1 MALDVDGQSVKTA
14 LYRSYRASE
23 VDKPLKITNTGDAP
37 VQAVVS
43 VSGSPLTPE
52 PAASNGFK
60 IERSYFTLDGKPADI
75 SKARQ
80 NDRFAVVLKITEAK
94 PEFGHIMVTDY
105 LPAGLEIDNPSLVSS
120 GDSGT
125 LDWIEDG
132 QEPVNTEF
140 RDDRFTAA
148 VDRAAEFQGGV
159 HRGLYRARGDARQ
172 VRFAAGHR
180 RGHVQSVALWSDRDG
195 IRGGP
200 RGKMNEVETSCGGT
214 DGPVPHAPSCPGLTR
229 ASTSFFSVRKG
240 VDGRDKPGHD
250 GGRWRGVQ
258 RLTAIAAVFFVAVT
272 AVAAAWIISLGP
284 PPLAEAKAVST
295 TIVDRNDK
303 LLRAYAMA
311 DGRWRLPV
319 DASKD
324 VDPTYLKLLFAY
336 EDQRFYDHHGVDPRA
351 LARAALQLATR
362 GHIVSGGSTITMQLA
377 RLIEPRQRR
386 SLHFKLRQI
395 VRALEIEHVM
405 SKDEIL
411 DLYLTLAPYGGNL
424 EGIRAASIA
433 YFGKEPKR
441 LSLAEAALLVALPQ
455 SPETRRL
462 DRHPKA
468 AKEGRDRVLD
478 RMVAEQVI
486 SQQDADQAK
495 AQAVPRYR
503 KPLPILAPHAA
514 DEAAA
519 AIKDQPV
526 IKLTLDASLQKV
538 LEPLAHDRAVALGP
552 SVSVGIIVVD
562 NASGDILA
570 HVGSADYFDE
580 RRAGQ
585 VDMTRAVRSPGST
598 LKPFIYGLA
607 FEDGFVHPD
616 SLIEDRP
623 VRFGSYAP
631 ENFDMTYQGTVPVRK
646 ALQFSLNVPAIVL
659 LDRVGASRLSS
670 RLKQAGAN
678 LLLPKDEVPGL
689 AMGLGGVGITLQDLA
704 MLYAGLPRLGTTR
717 PLREIMSASD
727 AREPLRLM
735 DQVAAWQVGNVLL
748 GSPPPE
754 NAVRNRIAF
763 KTGTSYGYRDAWSVG
778 FDGRITIG
786 VWVGRPDGAPVPG
799 LIGRVAAAPILFD
812 AFARTGKLP
821 VPLPKAPKGALI
833 AGNAKLP
840 LPLKRFR
847 PLGELVR
854 MGSDRAPH
862 IQFPL
867 NGSRIAVD
875 RSDGTDGAA
884 MPVKVSGGVL
894 PLTMMVNG
902 LSVGEID
909 SRRQRLID
917 PPGPGFAR
925 LTVIDATGAADTVVV
940 RIQ

>member
-1 MALDVDGQSVKTA
+1 M
-14 LYRSYRASE
+14 SE
-23 VDKPLKITNTGDAP
+23 GGT
-37 VQAVVS
+37 
-43 VSGSPLTPE
+43 
-52 PAASNGFK
+52 
-60 IERSYFTLDGKPADI
+60 
-75 SKARQ
+75 
-80 NDRFAVVLKITEAK
+80 
-94 PEFGHIMVTDY
+94 
-105 LPAGLEIDNPSLVSS
+105 S
-120 GDSGT
+120 GDVKR
-125 LDWIEDG
+125 W
-132 QEPVNTEF
+132 
-140 RDDRFTAA
+140 
-148 VDRAAEFQGGV
+148 
-159 HRGLYRARGDARQ
+159 AR
-172 VRFAAGHR
+172 
-180 RGHVQSVALWSDRDG
+180 
-195 IRGGP
+195 
-200 RGKMNEVETSCGGT
+200 
-214 DGPVPHAPSCPGLTR
+214 
-229 ASTSFFSVRKG
+229 
-240 VDGRDKPGHD
+240 
-250 GGRWRGVQ
+250 
-258 RLTAIAAVFFVAVT
+258 RLAAIAASLFLVAVT
-272 AVAAAWIISLGP
+272 AFAVWAMSLGP
-284 PPLAEAKAVST
+284 LPLAEAEAVST
-295 TIVDRNDK
+295 TIVDRNGK

-319 DASKD
+319 DARKD
-324 VDPTYLKLLFAY
+324 VDPTYLKLLLAY
-336 EDQRFYDHHGVDPRA
+336 EDRRFRDHHGVDPRA
-351 LARAALQLATR
+351 LARAAYQIATR

-377 RLIEPRQRR
+377 RLIEPRSKR

-395 VRALEIEHVM
+395 VRALEIERQM

-411 DLYLTLAPYGGNL
+411 DRYLTLAPYGGNL
-424 EGIRAASIA
+424 EGIRSASIA

-462 DRHPKA
+462 DRYPEA
-468 AKEGRDRVLD
+468 AKKGRDRVLD

-486 SQQDADQAK
+486 SADDADQAK
-495 AQAVPRYR
+495 AQPVPRFR

-514 DEAAA
+514 DQAAA
-519 AIKDQPV
+519 TVKDQPV
-526 IKLTLDASLQKV
+526 IKLTLDAALQKV

-552 SVSVGIIVVD
+552 NISVGLIVID
-562 NASGDILA
+562 NDSGDVLA

-607 FEDGFVHPD
+607 FEDGFVHPE

-646 ALQFSLNVPAIVL
+646 ALQLSLNVPAIVL
-659 LDRVGASRLSS
+659 LDRVGASRLST
-670 RLKQAGAN
+670 RLKQAGGN
-678 LLLPKDEVPGL
+678 LILPKDEAPGL
-689 AMGLGGVGITLQDLA
+689 AMGLGGVGVTLQDLA
-704 MLYAGLPRLGTTR
+704 MLYSGLPRLGTTR
-717 PLREIMSASD
+717 PLREIMTKDNSRDES
-727 AREPLRLM
+727 RETMRLM
-735 DQVAAWQVGNVLL
+735 EPAAAWQVGNVLM
-748 GSPPPE
+748 GTPPPE
-754 NAVRNRIAF
+754 NAARNRIAF

-821 VPLPKAPKGALI
+821 TALPKAPRGALV
-833 AGNAKLP
+833 AANAKLP
-840 LPLKRFR
+840 LPLRRFR

-854 MGSDRAPH
+854 AGAEQAPH

-867 NGSRIAVD
+867 NGSRIDVD
-875 RSDGTDGAA
+875 RSAGTEAAA

-902 LSVGEID
+902 LAVGEID